1 MTIDLLEKGAH
12 LHSDWSTISSSYP
25 LITQF
30 ILETQIFFFFF
41 FLPRLC
47 SSAEILQLIR
57 DEINELGSPS
67 RLIIAYSRSVFILVY
82 FTSSQ

>member
-30 ILETQIFFFFF
+30 ILETQILFFCFFFC
-41 FLPRLC
+41 PA
-47 SSAEILQLIR
+47 SSEIRQLIR

-67 RLIIAYSRSVFILVY
+67 ASSLRTVGAYLFLSILHRLNEK
-82 FTSSQ
+82 